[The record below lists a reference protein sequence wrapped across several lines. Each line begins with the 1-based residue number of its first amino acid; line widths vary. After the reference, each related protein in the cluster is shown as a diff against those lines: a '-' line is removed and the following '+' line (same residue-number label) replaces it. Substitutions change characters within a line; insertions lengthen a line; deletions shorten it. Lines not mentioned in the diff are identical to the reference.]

1 MFEEAAT
8 FALKADSI
16 SDTLNQWQRGTN
28 RGLDIYAIAFIDAR
42 SSMFI
47 PGNLRQKV
55 SRKSSLKRSGLQKLD
70 NVM

>member
-16 SDTLNQWQRGTN
+16 SDTLKPMAERNKP
-28 RGLDIYAIAFIDAR
+28 GLDIYAIAFIDAH
-42 SSMFI
+42 SSVFI
-47 PGNLRQKV
+47 TGNLRQKV
-55 SRKSSLKRSGLQKLD
+55 SRNSLLKRCGLQKLD